1 MPPDEE
7 GQDLRSVLSQ
17 VVTDAETAVA
27 DETPARTERPARE
40 APEPREEHPAR
51 EASDGERPRGP
62 DGKFLP
68 KEPNDEEIAPSEEH
82 IAAESERGT
91 SPEAPAEPEV
101 DAVVHAAEVP
111 QHWSQADK
119 DLIAGLPKEHQ
130 AKVVERYKAIE
141 AGFTPR
147 LQRAA
152 EIERQYQG
160 AMELFQPHL
169 QGLAQR
175 GQTPS
180 DIIRAWASIE
190 QDMIQGREMASRGG
204 VNDKGAMHV
213 ARMIQAYNI
222 DPGAVAA
229 LLRGEQIPNAQPN
242 GNGAAMPAVIPP
254 ELLQEVQTLRQR
266 VDGRERAE
274 QQQRES
280 STQAQIDAFANEK
293 DESGAIKHPYFA
305 ELERDMMAL
314 AQIEISQG
322 RVPTIPDLYDRAVYA
337 NRETRSK
344 VLAAGQAQATRK
356 AAAERKAQAERATRA
371 ASSINGS
378 PGTGGS
384 PAERSGP
391 RSLRDEIAAAAAE
404 VEAG

>member
-1 MPPDEE
+1 MPPDEDA
-7 GQDLRSVLSQ
+7 QDLRSVLSQ
-17 VVTDAETAVA
+17 AVTDAEAEETA
-27 DETPARTERPARE
+27 ERPERPARE
-40 APEPREEHPAR
+40 APEPREDRPSR
-51 EASDGERPRGP
+51 EAGDGARQRGA

-68 KEPNDEEIAPSEEH
+68 KEASGEDGSNDAARAEAD
-82 IAAESERGT
+82 AESDG
-91 SPEAPAEPEV
+91 SAEPEASEEDAAPTVLAPSV
-101 DAVVHAAEVP
+101 DVP

-169 QGLAQR
+169 QGLQQR

-190 QDMIQGREMASRGG
+190 QDMIQGREAAGRGG
-204 VNDKGAMHV
+204 VNERGAQHV

-229 LLRGEQIPNAQPN
+229 LLRGEQIPGGQPN
-242 GNGAAMPAVIPP
+242 GVRPQQVIPP
-254 ELLQEVQTLRQR
+254 QVMETMTRLEQR
-266 VDGRERAE
+266 INQRDQME
-274 QQQRES
+274 QQQREM
-280 STQAQIDAFANEK
+280 STQAQLDAFANEK
-293 DESGAIKHPYFA
+293 DESGATKHPYFA
-305 ELERDMMAL
+305 ELERDMMAI

-322 RVPTIPDLYDRAVYA
+322 KVPTIADLYDRAVYA

-344 VLAAGQAQATRK
+344 VLATEQAQATRK

-384 PAERSGP
+384 SPAERSGP
-391 RSLRDEIAAAAAE
+391 RSLRDEIAAAAAD
-404 VEAG
+404 VESG

>member
-1 MPPDEE
+1 MMPPDDE
-7 GQDLRSVLSQ
+7 GQDLRSVLAQ
-17 VVTDAETAVA
+17 VVDAAEAEET
-27 DETPARTERPARE
+27 ERPERPARE
-40 APEPREEHPAR
+40 APEPREER
-51 EASDGERPRGP
+51 QEAGDGERARGP

-68 KEPNDEEIAPSEEH
+68 KEA
-82 IAAESERGT
+82 
-91 SPEAPAEPEV
+91 AEPEPESEPEPELPLEEG
-101 DAVVHAAEVP
+101 DGEPLAPAVTEPAADVP

-160 AMELFQPHL
+160 AMQLFEPHL
-169 QGLAQR
+169 QGLQQR

-190 QDMIQGREMASRGG
+190 QDMIQGREAASRGG
-204 VNDKGAMHV
+204 VNERGAQHI

-229 LLRGEQIPNAQPN
+229 LLRGEQIPGGQPN
-242 GNGAAMPAVIPP
+242 GSNGAAPAAVISPQVV
-254 ELLQEVQTLRQR
+254 ETITRLEQR
-266 VDGRERAE
+266 INQRDQAD
-274 QQQRES
+274 QQQREM

-293 DESGAIKHPYFA
+293 DETGAAKHPYFA
-305 ELERDMMAL
+305 ELEHDMMVL

-322 RVPTIPDLYDRAVYA
+322 KVPTIADLYDRAVYA

-344 VLAAGQAQATRK
+344 VLADQRSQASRK

-371 ASSINGS
+371 ASSIHGS

-384 PAERSGP
+384 PAERQGP
-391 RSLRDEIAAAAAE
+391 RSLRDEIAAAVAE
-404 VEAG
+404 VDAG

>member
-17 VVTDAETAVA
+17 VVTDAEAV
-27 DETPARTERPARE
+27 DEAPARERPERE
-40 APEPREEHPAR
+40 APEPREERPAR
-51 EASDGERPRGP
+51 EAGDGDRARGP
-62 DGKFLP
+62 DGKFIP
-68 KEPNDEEIAPSEEH
+68 KE
-82 IAAESERGT
+82 AEGGAE
-91 SPEAPAEPEV
+91 PELDLPVEQKEGGEPAEPFV
-101 DAVVHAAEVP
+101 PAVSEPAAEVP

-130 AKVVERYKAIE
+130 GKVVERYKAIE

-169 QGLAQR
+169 QALAQR

-180 DIIRAWASIE
+180 DVIRGYVAIE
-190 QDMIQGREMASRGG
+190 RDLVQGRDLAAQGG
-204 VNDKGAMHV
+204 VNAIGAQHI
-213 ARMIQAYNI
+213 ARMIQAYNV

-229 LLRGEQIPNAQPN
+229 VLKGEPIPGGQPN
-242 GNGAAMPAVIPP
+242 GVQPQQVIPP
-254 ELLQEVQTLRQR
+254 QVMETMTRLEQR
-266 VDGRERAE
+266 INQRDMVE

-280 STQAQIDAFANEK
+280 STQSQIDAFASEK
-293 DESGAIKHPYFA
+293 DETGAVKHPYFA
-305 ELERDMMAL
+305 ELERDMMVL

-322 RVPTIPDLYDRAVYA
+322 KVPTIPDLYDRAVYA

-344 VLAAGQAQATRK
+344 VLAAEQAQATRK
-356 AAAERKAQAERATRA
+356 AAAERKAQAERANRA
-371 ASSINGS
+371 ASSITGS
-378 PGTGGS
+378 PGSGGS
-384 PAERSGP
+384 PAERGGKERP
-391 RSLRDEIAAAAAE
+391 LRDEIAAALAE